1 MTARLSNFFNL
12 TAGKT
17 NESSFDIFLLFTS
30 LDYCRPVFCFVELE
44 STSGRHCCI
53 LVSSH
58 EMQMPISSQ
67 RQHQRPP
74 NWQQDFFDSSPLA
87 GDKEFSTIIFFHLIE
102 IFFFRFWLSDG
113 VCCVDVPTWQPNLL
127 TARQST
133 PLVNWKIKNEIE
145 TGLCVYIFLF
155 LDILCFCIYF
165 PLSHLKKG
173 R

>member
-1 MTARLSNFFNL
+1 MTVRLSNFFNL

-74 NWQQDFFDSSPLA
+74 NWQQDFLDSSPLA
-87 GDKEFSTIIFFHLIE
+87 GDKEFSTIIFFHLME
-102 IFFFRFWLSDG
+102 IFFFVFDYPTAFVVLMSPRDNRISLQHVNRLLS
-113 VCCVDVPTWQPNLL
+113 
-127 TARQST
+127 
-133 PLVNWKIKNEIE
+133 
-145 TGLCVYIFLF
+145 
-155 LDILCFCIYF
+155 
-165 PLSHLKKG
+165 
-173 R
+173 